1 MVVWIIRLPLSRLV
15 GFWGLCRRP
24 TIGPGVFG
32 GGAEQKSGQLEDLI
46 ECKTLWLLPFR
57 TGGIHTLPLSTH
69 FKGLMT
75 DHSNDETRLR
85 ATETQMR
92 RALGLQST
100 RARPGDGA
108 PPPGPTGARRLARRF
123 VRDGE
128 VAVSVVARD
137 AAAGT
142 NRWDAA
148 WQALEAQ
155 TAAREQAERQLVAA
169 QETIREL
176 QTQLAHARLA
186 RNEAVQSAAEEKQAS
201 EQVLAAVRAELLTA
215 QASLQRTDQRR
226 PRLPAGPADDPSAAH
241 AESAPC
247 RMTGDR
253 WRASRRPVPPRRSR
267 RHGGGAGRAGW
278 SRPNRSRNW
287 TSWSGGSRAGGSG
300 CADRCLGR
308 GFRARGA
315 LTETA

>member
-69 FKGLMT
+69 FKELMT

-108 PPPGPTGARRLARRF
+108 PPPGPTGARRPARRF

-128 VAVSVVARD
+128 VAVSV
-137 AAAGT
+137 
-142 NRWDAA
+142 W
-148 WQALEAQ
+148 
-155 TAAREQAERQLVAA
+155 
-169 QETIREL
+169 
-176 QTQLAHARLA
+176 HAMP
-186 RNEAVQSAAEEKQAS
+186 Q
-201 EQVLAAVRAELLTA
+201 
-215 QASLQRTDQRR
+215 
-226 PRLPAGPADDPSAAH
+226 
-241 AESAPC
+241 
-247 RMTGDR
+247 
-253 WRASRRPVPPRRSR
+253 PVPTDWTLR
-267 RHGGGAGRAGW
+267 GR
-278 SRPNRSRNW
+278 P
-287 TSWSGGSRAGGSG
+287 
-300 CADRCLGR
+300 
-308 GFRARGA
+308 
-315 LTETA
+315 

>member
-108 PPPGPTGARRLARRF
+108 PPPGPTGARRPARRF

-142 NRWDAA
+142 NRLDAA

-186 RNEAVQSAAEEKQAS
+186 RNEAVQRAAEEKQAS

-247 RMTGDR
+247 RMTGDLLAGIAAASAAETLAPAR
-253 WRASRRPVPPRRSR
+253 RRGRPSRVEQAQPEPELDFVEWWKPGWRERLR
-267 RHGGGAGRAGW
+267 
-278 SRPNRSRNW
+278 
-287 TSWSGGSRAGGSG
+287 
-300 CADRCLGR
+300 
-308 GFRARGA
+308 
-315 LTETA
+315 

>member
-1 MVVWIIRLPLSRLV
+1 
-15 GFWGLCRRP
+15 
-24 TIGPGVFG
+24 
-32 GGAEQKSGQLEDLI
+32 
-46 ECKTLWLLPFR
+46 
-57 TGGIHTLPLSTH
+57 
-69 FKGLMT
+69 MT

-108 PPPGPTGARRLARRF
+108 PPPGPTGARRPARRF

-142 NRWDAA
+142 NRLDAA

-186 RNEAVQSAAEEKQAS
+186 RNEAVQRAAEEKQAS

-247 RMTGDR
+247 RMTGDLPAGIAA
-253 WRASRRPVPPRRSR
+253 ASAADAHAGTAAGPAEQ
-267 RHGGGAGRAGW
+267 GGAGPTGAGTGL
-278 SRPNRSRNW
+278 R
-287 TSWSGGSRAGGSG
+287 GVVEAGLAG
-300 CADRCLGR
+300 A
-308 GFRARGA
+308 AA
-315 LTETA
+315 LTAA

>member
-1 MVVWIIRLPLSRLV
+1 
-15 GFWGLCRRP
+15 
-24 TIGPGVFG
+24 
-32 GGAEQKSGQLEDLI
+32 
-46 ECKTLWLLPFR
+46 
-57 TGGIHTLPLSTH
+57 
-69 FKGLMT
+69 MT

-108 PPPGPTGARRLARRF
+108 PPPGPTGARRPARRF

-142 NRWDAA
+142 NRLDAA

-186 RNEAVQSAAEEKQAS
+186 RNEAVQRAAEEKQAS
-201 EQVLAAVRAELLTA
+201 EQVLAAVRA
-215 QASLQRTDQRR
+215 
-226 PRLPAGPADDPSAAH
+226 PAAA
-241 AESAPC
+241 
-247 RMTGDR
+247 
-253 WRASRRPVPPRRSR
+253 
-267 RHGGGAGRAGW
+267 AGRAGR
-278 SRPNRSRNW
+278 RPI
-287 TSWSGGSRAGGSG
+287 GGARGVGAVPDDGRPAGGHRGGQCRRDARAGTAAGPAEQG
-300 CADRCLGR
+300 GAGPTGAGTGLR
-308 GFRARGA
+308 GVVEAGLAGAAA
-315 LTETA
+315 LTAA